1 LRNKSCADIA
11 AFGFGKRADRRVD
24 QVREMSSD
32 QPETGRS
39 IRGIVDEALEKLGL
53 RAAVLTTPR
62 SSRSPRLVAHRNP

>member
-1 LRNKSCADIA
+1 
-11 AFGFGKRADRRVD
+11 
-24 QVREMSSD
+24 MSSD